1 MKLDWQKVA
10 VYSLTFFLAWFI
22 LLNQLNPVLAFS
34 INNFTIH
41 IHHSVI
47 GIAILL
53 SSYIFDK
60 VTKKR
65 YEWLVEV
72 LVAIGLSLLIHHI
85 ITEGFI

>member
-1 MKLDWQKVA
+1 MEIDWQKVA
-10 VYSLTFFLAWFI
+10 VYSLTFFLAWVI

-47 GIAILL
+47 GIGFLL
-53 SSYIFDK
+53 LAYVFDRI
-60 VTKKR
+60 TKKR